1 MNNIVLKTDKEMLSL
16 KRRFKVNDV
25 IERPFKC
32 VVAAALLPHYAIANV
47 IVLVHLHRAGRS

>member
-1 MNNIVLKTDKEMLSL
+1 MNNIVLKTDKEVLSL
-16 KRRFKVNDV
+16 KRRFKGNDV

-32 VVAAALLPHYAIANV
+32 VVAALLPHYTIANV